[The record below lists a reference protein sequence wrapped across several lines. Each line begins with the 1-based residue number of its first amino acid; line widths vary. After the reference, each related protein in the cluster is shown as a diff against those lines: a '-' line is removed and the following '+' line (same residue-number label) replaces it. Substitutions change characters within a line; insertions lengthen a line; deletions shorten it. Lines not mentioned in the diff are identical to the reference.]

1 VETPSPKKPFV
12 VGFRLFKMKN
22 PFFPFILIA
31 MVFKKEI
38 DNNPCDCDLCPNQ
51 SFFQLFFNCPPWHHE
66 KKNCN
71 YIFNYDMV

>member
-31 MVFKKEI
+31 MVFKKENFD
-38 DNNPCDCDLCPNQ
+38 DNSL
-51 SFFQLFFNCPPWHHE
+51 E
-66 KKNCN
+66 KN
-71 YIFNYDMV
+71 Y